1 VNCTRTAEPIDLL
14 FGLWTQVGRMEA
26 QVQSY
31 SPVGTNVRL
40 WEGKLAPP
48 GEYD

>member
-1 VNCTRTAEPIDLL
+1 MSDSIRELCKMAEPIDPL
-14 FGLWTQVGRMEA
+14 FGLWTGPMEA

-31 SPVGTNVRL
+31 SP
-40 WEGKLAPP
+40 